1 MRCRRVRKWLSDDLG
16 GSLPTNR
23 KDRMEAHLGACP
35 ACRAYRE
42 GLARIQAAAFPAA
55 DRSREYWDGFE
66 RRLESKLAPAG
77 PGRARVSAPGG
88 PGRRWA
94 LAAAGFLAMAAVGTY
109 FAVVRPDGGVEIAW
123 NNYEDPVT
131 RILLEAEADP
141 EFGALV
147 DREVASAIEEM
158 TPIRENGPE
167 FAIPLAEDP
176 LFWEGLS
183 DEELRYIA
191 GELEKNDALGGLR

>member
-1 MRCRRVRKWLSDDLG
+1 
-16 GSLPTNR
+16 
-23 KDRMEAHLGACP
+23 
-35 ACRAYRE
+35 
-42 GLARIQAAAFPAA
+42 
-55 DRSREYWDGFE
+55 
-66 RRLESKLAPAG
+66 
-77 PGRARVSAPGG
+77 
-88 PGRRWA
+88 
-94 LAAAGFLAMAAVGTY
+94 MAAVGTY

-191 GELEKNDALGGLR
+191 GEMGKNDALGGLR